1 MGTIRKQY
9 IAILNPDGI
18 SALSLYPRT
27 IACFI
32 AQSLGDYSFGS
43 VGMKRA
49 NK

>member
-43 VGMKRA
+43 IGMKQA